1 VSGGPEAAAGPPPVS
16 PDWLDLRESAD
27 AAARSVDL
35 VRPVRDRL
43 ATVPRPVIHDLG
55 CGTGSMLRWLAPLLP
70 GRQHWVLHDRDPL
83 LLKRAADGPAV
94 RSADGTPV
102 SVETRRSDITGLDAA
117 DLDGADLVTG
127 SALLDMFTATEVGRI
142 VAACAGRQTPTVT
155 GSAGVAGRQT
165 LITLSVVGRVELDP
179 PDPLDAEVAEAFD
192 AHQRR
197 VDGGR
202 RLLGPDAVGFAVE
215 EFGRLG
221 IPVNVRP
228 SPWRLGAEHGALAA
242 EWFTGWLGPA
252 CEQRPE
258 LAGRVAGYANRRLA
272 DAAAGRLGVVVAHSD
287 LLAGCD

>member
-1 VSGGPEAAAGPPPVS
+1 MTGGPQPAAGPPPVS

-102 SVETRRSDITGLDAA
+102 SVETRWSDITRLDAA

-127 SALLDMFTATEVGRI
+127 SALLDMFTAGEVGRI
-142 VAACAGRQTPTVT
+142 VAACAGRK
-155 GSAGVAGRQT
+155 A
-165 LITLSVVGRVELDP
+165 LITLSVVGRVVLDP
-179 PDPLDAEVAEAFD
+179 PDPLDAEVAAAFN

-221 IPVNVRP
+221 IPVDVRP
-228 SPWRLGAEHGALAA
+228 SPWRLGADHGALAG

-258 LAGRVAGYANRRLA
+258 LAGQVAGYARRRLA